1 MGKYQDY
8 TPDTSK
14 DKAVG
19 FTLYGID
26 FDCHPALPFGVITD
40 FADKF
45 TAFTE
50 SGPADGADEDA
61 TVGATML
68 RDILGAV
75 DDLFRTAI
83 VDPVKYQEWVV
94 LQRDP
99 QRVVKMSTLMDISQD
114 LLDQYMTDE
123 AGNDRPTGH
132 QSSKRSGKKSRGDA
146 SRAGAPREVSTY
158 TRSEQIAG

>member
-14 DKAVG
+14 DKDVG

-40 FADKF
+40 IADKF
-45 TAFTE
+45 ATF
-50 SGPADGADEDA
+50 SGGDEGDDDA
-61 TVGATML
+61 VAATKL
-68 RDILGAV
+68 REILGAV
-75 DDLFRTAI
+75 DDLFRMAI
-83 VDPVKYQEWVV
+83 IDSDQYQEWVL

-99 QRVVKMSTLMDISQD
+99 KRVVRLSTLMEISQG
-114 LLDQYMTDE
+114 LLDQYMADE
-123 AGNDRPTGH
+123 EGNDRPTGH
-132 QSSKRSGKKSRGDA
+132 QSSKRSGKKSRGVA
-146 SRAGAPREVSTY
+146 SRAGASRTTSTY